1 MGLVPIVLAVIV
13 LAFSLTG
20 QQGPLASTLAPDAYS
35 GSAAYATL
43 KSLAGTYRDRR
54 PGSAG
59 DARLAAAVGSSLHS
73 NGFNV
78 STDSFTAR
86 TALGTRQLQNV
97 VGLRAGQQNG
107 SIVVVAHRDALSS
120 PATAQLSGTAAMLEL
135 ASVLNGET
143 LQHTVILASTSGSD
157 GGAGA
162 AELARSLAQPV
173 EAVIVLGDM
182 AGSSVR
188 QPVVVPWSNGQR
200 VAPPLL
206 RNTVAGTLS
215 AQAGIS
221 VASSGLLSQLA
232 HLVLPMAATGQA
244 PFASEGEPAVLLS
257 LSGEQAPSPDERVSA
272 PQITTMGR
280 TLLEAV
286 SALDSASSVPA
297 PSSYL
302 TFSGKSIP
310 AWAVRLLALALIL
323 PVLMATI
330 DGFAR
335 ARRRGSSVLRW
346 MVWVLSAALPF
357 FLSALL
363 VLFAHAVGWI
373 AAAPPGPLG
382 AAAIHLGRAE
392 LALLALAAAVIVLG
406 LLFLRRLISA
416 LTGLPVRAG
425 DDAPHGPG
433 AAAAVL
439 LLLCAVAL
447 LLWLSNPFA
456 ALLLAPALHLWM
468 WIVAPETRL
477 PAPAMAVLLLAGL
490 ALPVLVLIEYAST
503 LGLGPLAAA
512 WSWVLLLAG
521 GGIGLLS
528 AIECSVFLGCVVSVI
543 AIAVR
548 AAGASQPE
556 PAPVTIRGP
565 VTYAGPGSLGGTES
579 ALHR

>member
-20 QQGPLASTLAPDAYS
+20 QPGPLGPTLAPDAYS
-35 GSAAYATL
+35 GSAAFATL
-43 KSLAGTYRDRR
+43 NSLAQAYPDRR

-59 DARLAAAVGSSLHS
+59 DAQLGVDVASSLRGA
-73 NGFNV
+73 GFNV
-78 STDSFTAR
+78 STDSYTAR
-86 TALGTRQLQNV
+86 TALGTRRLQNV
-97 VGLRAGQQNG
+97 VGVRAGQQNG

-120 PATAQLSGTAAMLEL
+120 PAKAQLSGTAAMLEL

-162 AELARSLAQPV
+162 AELARSLPQSID
-173 EAVIVLGDM
+173 AVIVLGDM
-182 AGSSVR
+182 AGTTVR
-188 QPVVVPWSNGQR
+188 QPVVVPWANGQQ

-206 RNTVAGTLS
+206 RSTVAGALS
-215 AQAGIS
+215 AQAGITA
-221 VASSGLLSQLA
+221 ASSGLLSQLA
-232 HLVLPMAATGQA
+232 HLALPMAATEQA
-244 PFASEGEPAVLLS
+244 PFASHGEPAVLLS
-257 LSGEQAPSPDERVSA
+257 LSGEQAPSPDQRVSA

-280 TLLEAV
+280 TVLEAV
-286 SALDSASSVPA
+286 SALDSGSSVPPA
-297 PSSYL
+297 SSYL

-346 MVWVLSAALPF
+346 VLWVLSAALPF
-357 FLSALL
+357 FLSILL

-382 AAAIHLGRAE
+382 GTAIRLGGPE
-392 LALLALAAAVIVLG
+392 LALLAVGGAIIVLG
-406 LLFLRRLISA
+406 LVFLRRLVTA
-416 LTGLPVRAG
+416 LTGLPVRGG

-447 LLWLSNPFA
+447 VLWLSNPFA

-468 WIVAPETRL
+468 WVVAPEARL

-490 ALPVLVLIEYAST
+490 ALPALVLIEYAGT

-528 AIECSVFLGCVVSVI
+528 AIEWSVFLGCVVSVI

-548 AAGASQPE
+548 AAGADRPE